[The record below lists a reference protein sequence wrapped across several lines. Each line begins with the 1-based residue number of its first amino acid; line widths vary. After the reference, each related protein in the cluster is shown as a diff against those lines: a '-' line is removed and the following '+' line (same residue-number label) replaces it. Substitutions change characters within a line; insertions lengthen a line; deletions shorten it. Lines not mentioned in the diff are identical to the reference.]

1 MHGMQLALAR
11 KPSGSYRFP
20 WFAPVPRPVRSGT
33 RRMRQPSKTP
43 RRQRTPRIAPEA
55 RRELLIEAAKACLS
69 EKGLRG
75 FTIQN
80 VANEAQVSIG
90 LVGHYFGGIDGLLQ
104 AVFQSIMFKMPPV
117 ESDEAASQDEAVAQ
131 LLRTVENNFA
141 PEYYSRE
148 NLRIW
153 LPLYQEMMLDR
164 KLGRKLVTQEQQY
177 ITALAKQIAAVA
189 RFRRMTLDD
198 MQLASDF
205 IAFLDGLWLQWCFTG
220 KADYG
225 RNKAT
230 ALAYLEFHL
239 GPLRK
244 T

>member
-1 MHGMQLALAR
+1 MTSSP
-11 KPSGSYRFP
+11 KP
-20 WFAPVPRPVRSGT
+20 A
-33 RRMRQPSKTP
+33 
-43 RRQRTPRIAPEA
+43 RRQRNARIAPEA
-55 RRELLIEAAKACLS
+55 RREQLLEAAKACLR

-117 ESDEAASQDEAVAQ
+117 ADDEPASLDAAVAQ
-131 LLRTVENNFA
+131 LLRTVESNFA
-141 PEYYSRE
+141 PGYYSRE
-148 NLRIW
+148 NLLIW

-164 KLGRKLVTQEQQY
+164 KLGRKLVAQDQRD
-177 ITALAKQIAAVA
+177 IKALARQIEAVA
-189 RFRRMTLDD
+189 RFRRLKLDA
-198 MQLASDF
+198 MRLASDF
-205 IAFLDGLWLQWCFTG
+205 MAFLDGLWLQWCFSG
-220 KADYG
+220 KADYAH
-225 RNKAT
+225 NKAT
-230 ALAYLEFHL
+230 AMTYLELHL